1 MAASG
6 IAEHNEARRRE
17 MVYLRKAYIQQELKN
32 HEESQRV
39 KQEASSAHQHQHQH
53 HYGPGPKMDAQS
65 VDAQRRMEH
74 YRNTQ
79 LEYSAKIPNRYTSI
93 NYMSQW

>member
-17 MVYLRKAYIQQELKN
+17 MVYLRKAYIQKELKN
-32 HEESQRV
+32 HEEAQRI
-39 KQEASSAHQHQHQH
+39 KQEANIQFNSNVHGSS
-53 HYGPGPKMDAQS
+53 YPKMDAHS
-65 VDAQRRMEH
+65 VDEQRRMEH

-79 LEYSAKIPNRYTSI
+79 LEYSAKLPNRYTSI

>member
-17 MVYLRKAYIQQELKN
+17 MVYLRKAYIQRELKQEDAYN
-32 HEESQRV
+32 VR
-39 KQEASSAHQHQHQH
+39 QEAYSN
-53 HYGPGPKMDAQS
+53 PGNPKMDAQM
-65 VDAQRRMEH
+65 VDSQRRAEH
-74 YRNTQ
+74 ARNAQ
-79 LEYSAKIPNRYTSI
+79 LEYSAKLPNRYTSI